1 MALFIK
7 NAAPKNPM
15 TVYASARSNLLLVIA
30 FTAINVVLRLVSA
43 DMYFLFSASTP
54 LAMVDIASWFENT
67 AVLVGGAIMAFVVIG
82 LYLLCWAL
90 SKKRPGWLVA
100 ALVLFV
106 LDTLVLLALYD
117 ISAMILDLLMHI
129 WVLYYL
135 ISGTVAANKMKKM
148 SPEELEAMMNP
159 SVTTEDAP
167 VEPVSE
173 IPVAANAPD
182 VSAQA
187 PVMVNGEPMTE
198 E

>member
-1 MALFIK
+1 MALFNK
-7 NAAPKNPM
+7 NATPKNPM
-15 TVYASARSNLLLVIA
+15 TVYAAARSNLLLVIA

-117 ISAMILDLLMHI
+117 ISAMVLDLLMHA

-159 SVTTEDAP
+159 SVATENVPAEPISEMPVGVDAP
-167 VEPVSE
+167 AVP
-173 IPVAANAPD
+173 
-182 VSAQA
+182 AQA
-187 PVMVNGEPMTE
+187 PVMVNGEPMAE

>member
-1 MALFIK
+1 MALFNK
-7 NAAPKNPM
+7 NAAPKTPM
-15 TVYASARSNLLLVIA
+15 TVYAAARSNLLLVIA

-90 SKKRPGWLVA
+90 SKKRPGWLVT

-148 SPEELEAMMNP
+148 SPEELAEMMTP
-159 SVTTEDAP
+159 AVATEDAP
-167 VEPVSE
+167 VEPVAD
-173 IPVAANAPD
+173 IPVGADAP
-182 VSAQA
+182 VAPPQA
-187 PVMVNGEPMTE
+187 PVMVNGEPMAE

>member
-1 MALFIK
+1 
-7 NAAPKNPM
+7 
-15 TVYASARSNLLLVIA
+15 
-30 FTAINVVLRLVSA
+30 
-43 DMYFLFSASTP
+43 
-54 LAMVDIASWFENT
+54 
-67 AVLVGGAIMAFVVIG
+67 
-82 LYLLCWAL
+82 
-90 SKKRPGWLVA
+90 
-100 ALVLFV
+100 
-106 LDTLVLLALYD
+106 LYD

-159 SVTTEDAP
+159 SVTTDYAP